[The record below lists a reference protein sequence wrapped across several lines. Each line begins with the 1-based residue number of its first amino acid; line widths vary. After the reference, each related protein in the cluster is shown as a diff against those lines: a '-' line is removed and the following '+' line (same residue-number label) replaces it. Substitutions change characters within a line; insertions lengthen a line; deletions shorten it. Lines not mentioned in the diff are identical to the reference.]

1 MFSKFLLKY
10 YFASSMFILCKSCI
24 VIFLGN
30 DLWFSESKDHL
41 YPSSFPSFFRINL

>member
-1 MFSKFLLKY
+1 
-10 YFASSMFILCKSCI
+10 MFILGNSGI

-41 YPSSFPSFFRINL
+41 SPSSFPSFFRINL